1 MLWSTFRGQ
10 GLPVTA
16 FYDAQGKCVE
26 LSAGMLTQQQ
36 LQQHIKTNHGVDVV
50 ANDASKLAAPVIPLI
65 PQGAYELLSTDAQDP
80 SFIVDAHSRVQA
92 CLRHRG
98 RDDRLAGQRPAQ
110 HPLTENTLSRRAVIR
125 VWREE

>member
-1 MLWSTFRGQ
+1 MLWSTFGGQ

-16 FYDAQGKCVE
+16 FYDAQGKLVE
-26 LSAGMLTQQQ
+26 LSAGMLT
-36 LQQHIKTNHGVDVV
+36 QQHIKTNHGVDVV

>member
-1 MLWSTFRGQ
+1 MLWSTFGGQ

-16 FYDAQGKCVE
+16 FYDAQGKLVE
-26 LSAGMLTQQQ
+26 ISAGILTQQQ
-36 LQQHIKTNHGVDVV
+36 LQQHIKTIHGVDVV

-65 PQGAYELLSTDAQDP
+65 PQGDYELLSTDAQDP

-98 RDDRLAGQRPAQ
+98 RDRLAGQRPAQ
-110 HPLTENTLSRRAVIR
+110 HPLTENTLSGRAVIR